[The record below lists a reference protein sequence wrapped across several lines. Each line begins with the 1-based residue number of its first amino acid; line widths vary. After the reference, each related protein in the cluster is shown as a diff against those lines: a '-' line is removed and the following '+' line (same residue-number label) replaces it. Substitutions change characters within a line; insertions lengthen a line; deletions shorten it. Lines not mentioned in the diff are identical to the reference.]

1 MHTRV
6 YLFFTVCRTLLHKM
20 PVVLGSLRIG
30 GNPCERDCV
39 HTHKHAY
46 SNTFDAIID
55 MQVCTNTVHM
65 YVHTP
70 TVKGTETETDAD
82 TYMDTTRTCTCTLM

>member
-55 MQVCTNTVHM
+55 MQVCIFERAH
-65 YVHTP
+65 VHTH
-70 TVKGTETETDAD
+70 THNTHTSH
-82 TYMDTTRTCTCTLM
+82 